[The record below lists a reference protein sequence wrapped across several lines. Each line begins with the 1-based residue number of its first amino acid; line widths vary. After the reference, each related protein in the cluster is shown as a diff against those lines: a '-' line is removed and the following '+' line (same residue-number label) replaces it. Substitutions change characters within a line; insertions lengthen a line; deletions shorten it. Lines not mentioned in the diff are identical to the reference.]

1 MRISDWS
8 SDVCSS
14 DLLPGQ
20 DEPLLIARE
29 EIELALEVVLP
40 RGDVPVE
47 LVELDK
53 AEGGPD
59 LRRFQIVAE
68 FLEQEL
74 GVIGNAVQLHVEACL
89 DAFGLHEE
97 RRGAAPGAEQQR
109 AAAKLVIVDADHAT
123 VARGVDD
130 VRSVEA
136 GGADVRPVAGA
147 CAAKRGAKS
156 VEIGRA
162 TD

>member
-89 DAFGLHEE
+89 DAFGD
-97 RRGAAPGAEQQR
+97 R
-109 AAAKLVIVDADHAT
+109 T
-123 VARGVDD
+123 
-130 VRSVEA
+130 SVVS
-136 GGADVRPVAGA
+136 G
-147 CAAKRGAKS
+147 KS
-156 VEIGRA
+156 VSVRVDLGGSRILKNKKNNRNK
-162 TD
+162 

>member
-1 MRISDWS
+1 MRRSDWS

-14 DLLPGQ
+14 DLL
-20 DEPLLIARE
+20 
-29 EIELALEVVLP
+29 
-40 RGDVPVE
+40 
-47 LVELDK
+47 
-53 AEGGPD
+53 
-59 LRRFQIVAE
+59 RRFQIVAE
-68 FLEQEL
+68 FLEQDL

-123 VARGVDD
+123 FARGVDD

-136 GGADVRPVAGA
+136 AGADVRPVADA
-147 CAAKRGAKS
+147 CAAQARKS
-156 VEIGRA
+156 TRMNSSY
-162 TD
+162 